1 MPEFLPAGE
10 FRAYGGVRYRLF
22 RWGIVA
28 VDRHPNH
35 CLRRLL
41 AETGWTGDRLA
52 RAVNQI
58 GTECGLSLNY
68 QRWSVSQWLA
78 GTQPRPPAPTLLVE
92 ALSRELGRT
101 ISPADAGLDD
111 RTAAAPQPTLT
122 DLQGSLDGRLVSL
135 ARHSG
140 DPDLALP
147 CDLSVWTAVLGER
160 HRRSGARSRTH
171 SARPGAGERL
181 RPPSVD
187 GSAAMVQVFSAADQ
201 LYGGGQARTALAV
214 YLAETTAPMLRAPGP
229 PSLRSQA
236 LTTAAQLAYLC
247 GFMHFDDDLQGLAQ
261 RYYLTSLELAEAA
274 DDPVGQS
281 LALRG
286 LSVQA
291 HALHRPG
298 RARDLAQAAVDRSSG
313 QAPPALRASLLGQ
326 LAVAEAA
333 GGNRPAVADALR
345 RAERALSGAPD
356 ASSAV
361 GAYNLASLDH
371 QRGVTAVHAED
382 WPAAVAALR
391 GSLRRRPPT
400 EPRSRALVQ
409 ARLARLQYRLGHAE
423 AAMATWEE
431 FLDSSGHVLSRRVER
446 EVEELVRL
454 VRRHRGRPVA
464 DRLLQRADRRRTG

>member
-1 MPEFLPAGE
+1 
-10 FRAYGGVRYRLF
+10 
-22 RWGIVA
+22 

-35 CLRRLL
+35 FLRRLL

-52 RAVNQI
+52 RAVNQV

-78 GTQPRPPAPTLLVE
+78 GTQPRPPAPALLVE
-92 ALSRELGRT
+92 ALSRGLGRT
-101 ISPADAGLDD
+101 VSLAEAGLDD
-111 RTAAAPQPTLT
+111 RTVSPLLSPT
-122 DLQGSLDGRLVSL
+122 DRQEGPEGRLVSL
-135 ARHSG
+135 ARYGG
-140 DPDLALP
+140 DPELALP
-147 CDLSVWTAVLGER
+147 CDLSVWTAVLGD
-160 HRRSGARSRTH
+160 RRRAPGAGSGTEPTPLR
-171 SARPGAGERL
+171 AGERL
-181 RPPSVD
+181 SPPRVEAS
-187 GSAAMVQVFSAADQ
+187 GAMVQVFSAADHVH
-201 LYGGGQARTALAV
+201 GGGQARTALAV

-229 PSLRSQA
+229 PWLRRRV
-236 LTTAAQLAYLC
+236 LLTAAQLTYLC

-298 RARDLAQAAVDRSSG
+298 RARDLARAAVERSSG
-313 QAPPALRASLLGQ
+313 QAAPTLRASLLGQ

-333 GGNRPAVADALR
+333 GGNHSAAADALH
-345 RAERALSGAPD
+345 RAEQALAAAPD
-356 ASSAV
+356 ECSAV
-361 GAYNLASLDH
+361 GAYHLASLDH

-382 WPAAVAALR
+382 WPTAVAALR

-431 FLDSSGHVLSRRVER
+431 FLDSSGRVLSRRVER
-446 EVEELVRL
+446 ETEELVRV
-454 VRRHRGRPVA
+454 VRRHRGRPLA
-464 DRLLQRADRRRTG
+464 DRLLQRVDRRRTG